1 MKLIRKITVE
11 GLLVGI
17 FVLVS
22 VGLFVWYNASKP
34 RIVILHSFEENDPWV
49 QDINTG
55 IRRVLQ
61 DRSMY
66 RLHWYYMDSKSQNSV
81 QGLAAAGTNARA
93 AIDKINPDILIA
105 LDDDAQQYAARYYI
119 NHPHV
124 KVVFGGIDHDP
135 GDYHYDLANN
145 VTGVVERLPLAAIR
159 EALLAIPR
167 FQKLQRPFRLG
178 LLSDASG
185 SVLGEAQQW
194 ENFDWGPVEVVPP
207 QQAANWDEWQE
218 KLDIL
223 GLQADVI
230 VLSGYRTIRRTE
242 GGLKPIPADQI
253 VQWTE
258 AHSAVPV
265 ISYQGQFAHEGGM
278 LTIGTSP
285 LEQGEDAASMALEIL
300 RDGHDPSQIPV
311 RYSRQ
316 FVVGMK
322 QSVMERRGIV
332 LPKVYE
338 VAARAAGRYYP

>member
-1 MKLIRKITVE
+1 
-11 GLLVGI
+11 
-17 FVLVS
+17 
-22 VGLFVWYNASKP
+22 
-34 RIVILHSFEENDPWV
+34 
-49 QDINTG
+49 
-55 IRRVLQ
+55 
-61 DRSMY
+61 
-66 RLHWYYMDSKSQNSV
+66 V

-167 FQKLQRPFRLG
+167 FQKLQRPLRLG